1 MKKFLLPLL
10 IIFACLALITCKK
23 NPSPEPP
30 DQTKIVAWAV
40 GSIDTNGVGV
50 ILYTD
55 DAGETWKRQGDSTMF
70 LGVNINDVWA
80 IDQQNAW
87 IVCSGN
93 RIYRTINGGTT
104 WIPVPAPSIPGN
116 PDLYSISI
124 LNNTTLWIS
133 GDKGSVFSSIDA
145 GNNWT
150 VYDTTIFRHGL
161 MQGICA
167 ITDNIIYVAGQFP
180 LEIGAWGFIAKT
192 LNGGITWD
200 SVALQGNYNRYYWI
214 GVAATDSNN
223 VIVYGQTG
231 HYSVT
236 HNGGNTWT
244 NGAQVSPSDI
254 NGLVMLSPEAYWG
267 ACDYDMI
274 FKTFDG
280 GETWIEQMSAG
291 PGNIFLVGIDTYY
304 TQTALIVGKSADF
317 QIKGKILQTIDG
329 GNHWYLRHVSPSNLA
344 KVSFAHNQ

>member
-1 MKKFLLPLL
+1 MRLLAV
-10 IIFACLALITCKK
+10 ILALCGCVFTSCKK
-23 NPSPEPP
+23 TTTPDAPEN
-30 DQTKIVAWAV
+30 TNVVAWVV
-40 GSIDTNGVGV
+40 GSMDTNGIGM

-70 LGVNINDVWA
+70 LGVDINDVWA

-145 GNNWT
+145 GNKWT

-180 LEIGAWGFIAKT
+180 LQIGAWGFIART

-200 SVALQGNYNRYYWI
+200 SVELQGNYNRYYWI
-214 GVAATDSNN
+214 GVAATDSSNI
-223 VIVYGQTG
+223 IVYGQSG
-231 HYSVT
+231 HYAVT
-236 HNGGNTWT
+236 RNGGNTWV
-244 NGAQVSPSDI
+244 NGDSASPCDF
-254 NGLVMLSPEAYWG
+254 NCLVMLSPDAYWG

-274 FKTFDG
+274 LKTFDG
-280 GETWIEQMSAG
+280 GETWIKQTSAG

-304 TQTALIVGKSADF
+304 SQTALIVGKSADF
-317 QIKGKILQTIDG
+317 QTKGKILKTIDG
-329 GNHWYLRHVSPSNLA
+329 VNHWYLRHACSSNLS
-344 KVSFAHNQ
+344 KVSFGHNQ